1 MLAPFPPGATGL
13 FQKQVKSLWR
23 EFAFMLHQIQEAIE
37 PAISL
42 NKVLQH
48 WQLLAKDLAERSRSR
63 RPQITSFEFR

>member
-48 WQLLAKDLAERSRSR
+48 WQLLAKDLA
-63 RPQITSFEFR
+63 